1 MKKIFYSIIIFL
13 LFFLITSIVYLA
25 TLGIETN
32 RFNNLISN
40 KIKNIDE
47 KLKVNLNKIKIKLD
61 IQNLSFF
68 IFTQNPKLFYQ
79 NTSIQLR
86 EIRAYID
93 IEKILKKNNT
103 PDRVFVSSE
112 SMKIE
117 DLKKILIFTKPSNF
131 KSFAL
136 NNIKS
141 GELKIS
147 LDLDFDENFN
157 LEDYQFDGYVKK
169 IKGDYKKN
177 IIFENLDFI
186 FAVNKNL
193 GSFREIKGLINEISI
208 NSGSLDYKSLE
219 NLEVNM
225 NFESKLNLKNEELNQ
240 LLDKLNVNYPLKNN
254 ISLQGKSKH
263 ELNVILD
270 KTLQILSYD
279 YFLNLENSNFN
290 LNFKDKLILPF
301 FGESIKNITLNDTI
315 IKLKLNSKN
324 KNQFLAQGKYNI
336 NEKKIFNSFN
346 ISNNFTNKNS
356 KIGAEV
362 EISAPVNIE
371 FLNYFKPK
379 NDISKLNIDLL
390 LKKKLIQ
397 IINLKYTDKKNIID
411 LSDFYFINGQVNR
424 LGRIVVKT
432 QDPKSNKINND
443 FTFSKRKK
451 ILIEGKHFD
460 ARSLLKAFNKS
471 KKRDD
476 NILKKISNKVEINLE
491 KIKTQNTGELSKFKL
506 IGELKNGKFE
516 KIISKGEFKKGG
528 FLDISLKKGQDSE
541 NKFLEVYSD
550 FSEPLLNDYSFFKGL
565 EGGTLFF
572 KSVFNDNESQSNL
585 TIENFKVKNAPN
597 FVKLLAL
604 ADFGGLEDLVSGSG
618 LSFDKL
624 DINFKKE
631 KKILKLEELYAI
643 GPSIS
648 ILMEGYVDENTK
660 ITSLRGTMV
669 PAKNLNKLLS
679 KIPVVGKIIIPDEI
693 GEGLF
698 GVSFKMKGPPGKIK
712 TSVNPIKTLTPR
724 FIQKAL
730 KKKTN

>member
-1 MKKIFYSIIIFL
+1 MKKIFFSIIIFL
-13 LFFLITSIVYLA
+13 FFFIIASIVYLA
-25 TLGIETN
+25 TLGLETN

-47 KLKVNLNKIKIKLD
+47 KLTVDLNKIKIKLD

-68 IFTQNPKLFYQ
+68 IFTQNPKFFYQ
-79 NTSIQLR
+79 DTSFQLR
-86 EIRAYID
+86 ELRAYID

-103 PDRVFVSSE
+103 PNRVFIASSP
-112 SMKIE
+112 MKIE
-117 DLKKILIFTKPSNF
+117 DLKKILIFTKPSNL

-157 LEDYQFDGYVKK
+157 LKDYQFDGYVKK

-186 FAVNKNL
+186 FAINKNS
-193 GSFREIKGLINEISI
+193 GSFREIKGLISKISI
-208 NSGSLDYKSLE
+208 NSGSLDYKAFE

-240 LLDKLNVNYPLKNN
+240 LFDKLKVNYPLKSN

-279 YFLNLENSNFN
+279 YFLDLENSKFNFN
-290 LNFKDKLILPF
+290 FKEKIILPF
-301 FGESIKNITLNDTI
+301 FEESIKNITLLDSK

-324 KNQFLAQGKYNI
+324 ENQFLVQGKYNI
-336 NEKKIFNSFN
+336 NEKKILNSFN

-362 EISAPVNIE
+362 EISAPINIE
-371 FLNYFKPK
+371 FLNYFKPR
-379 NDISKLNIDLL
+379 NNISKLNISLL
-390 LKKKLIQ
+390 LKNKLIQ
-397 IINLKYTDKKNIID
+397 ITNLKYTDKKNIID
-411 LSDFYFINGQVNR
+411 LSDFNFINGKINR
-424 LGRIVVKT
+424 LGKIIVKT
-432 QDPKSNKINND
+432 QDPKSNKVNND

-460 ARSLLKAFNKS
+460 ARSLLKAFNKN
-471 KKRDD
+471 KKIGG
-476 NILKKISNKVEINLE
+476 NTFKKISNKVEINLE
-491 KIKTQNTGELSKFKL
+491 KIQTQNAGELSKFKL

-516 KIISKGEFKKGG
+516 KIISKGEYKKGG
-528 FLDISLKKGQDSE
+528 FLDISLKKGHNSE
-541 NKFLEVYSD
+541 NKFLEIYSD
-550 FSEPLLNDYSFFKGL
+550 FSEPLLNDYSFFQGL
-565 EGGTLFF
+565 QGGTLFF

-585 TIENFKVKNAPN
+585 TVENFKVKNAPN